1 MDYHFNQQRSIKVKQ
16 TNMQKSVQTR
26 QSWFHAIL
34 TLAVISISFHSSNAL
49 AAAQNL
55 GQIAATVT
63 TSFGQLA
70 QLITA
75 GAYIAGMGFAL
86 GSILKFKQH
95 KDNPQQ
101 IPIGTPIALL
111 FIAAALIFLPTIF
124 NIAGQ
129 TVFGSGA
136 TVGGVTGVSSF

>member
-1 MDYHFNQQRSIKVKQ
+1 MKERQVQKTVRKQQG
-16 TNMQKSVQTR
+16 
-26 QSWFHAIL
+26 WLHAIL
-34 TLAVISISFHSSNAL
+34 MLAVTSMSLYSGYAFAV
-49 AAAQNL
+49 QTL
-55 GQIAATVT
+55 GQIAGQVT
-63 TSFGQLA
+63 TSFGQIA

-95 KDNPQQ
+95 KDNPTQ

-124 NIAGQ
+124 GIAGVS
-129 TVFGSGA
+129 VFGAGAASG
-136 TVGGVTGVSSF
+136 GITGVSTF

>member
-1 MDYHFNQQRSIKVKQ
+1 MKERNV
-16 TNMQKSVQTR
+16 QKPGQTR
-26 QSWFHAIL
+26 QSWLHAIL
-34 TLAVISISFHSSNAL
+34 MLVVTGISFYSGYAV
-49 AAAQNL
+49 AAASQSMSL
-55 GQIAATVT
+55 GQIASQVT
-63 TSFGQLA
+63 GSFGQLA

-86 GSILKFKQH
+86 AAILKFKQH

-101 IPIGTPIALL
+101 IQIGQPIALL

-124 NIAGQ
+124 GIAGQ

-136 TVGGVTGVSSF
+136 TYGGVTGVSTF